1 MKKQNIIVFW
11 MVWHFYEMPAFLFLV
26 WKNYISFI
34 SDFFSIS
41 LLVKTLFSPWRKYKS
56 KYPSILNLGE
66 SLGALIYNTFSMFV
80 GIIGRSVLII
90 LGVIALIFI
99 LILGGLIILCWLL
112 LPFALIGLVLLLVV

>member
-66 SLGALIYNTFSMFV
+66 SLGALIYNTFSMSV

-90 LGVIALIFI
+90 LGVVALIFI

-112 LPFALIGLVLLLVV
+112 LPFALIGLVLLLAV